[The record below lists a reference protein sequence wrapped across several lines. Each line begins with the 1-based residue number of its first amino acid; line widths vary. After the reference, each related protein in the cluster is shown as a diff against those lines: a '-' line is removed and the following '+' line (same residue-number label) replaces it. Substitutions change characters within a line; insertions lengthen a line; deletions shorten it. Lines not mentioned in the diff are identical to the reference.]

1 MCDWW
6 FNVDCDI
13 AESLY
18 SRNDEV
24 AKERASFSGTGAAGL
39 ADAAGGVGGGRAGRV
54 GRSINHIG
62 GDSYLGSNIEERH
75 SGGTR

>member
-24 AKERASFSGTGAAGL
+24 AKEREAFSKAGAKGL
-39 ADAAGGVGGGRAGRV
+39 AKAAGGVGVGCGRV
-54 GRSINHIG
+54 CHRIQGRPVH
-62 GDSYLGSNIEERH
+62 
-75 SGGTR
+75 